1 MDVPTHSPGAVGNNK
16 EVSLQP
22 REVERIV
29 GALRALLTGDE
40 QEQRETFSFLKQ
52 ASKKIAHQ
60 PASSSLLHNR
70 VA

>member
-52 ASKKIAHQ
+52 ALEEDRPSTRK
-60 PASSSLLHNR
+60 LLPSP
-70 VA
+70 